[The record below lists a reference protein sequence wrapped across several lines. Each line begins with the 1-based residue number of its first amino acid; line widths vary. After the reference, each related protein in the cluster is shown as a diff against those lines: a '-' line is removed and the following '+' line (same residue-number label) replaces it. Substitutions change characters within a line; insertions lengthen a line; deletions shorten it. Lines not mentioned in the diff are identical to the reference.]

1 MMLFHSR
8 SEQKGFFMLTY
19 DMSKNGKTPLY
30 QYLYQNIRDDI
41 LSGRIRP
48 NEKLPSKRSLA
59 KHLNISVITV
69 ENAYELLQIEGYI
82 YTKEKVG
89 YFAETLNQRPANIP
103 PRHSF
108 IEEPKEHEYFA
119 DLSSNKVET
128 SLFPLSSLQRL
139 TREALSRR
147 DPLFLQTVP
156 YNGSA
161 IFRYAIANF
170 LGQYRGMK
178 VDPEQIIIGCGT
190 EYLYSRLMQCFSE
203 NTILGLE
210 DPGNHKFAKI
220 AERYHIKSEYLPVDD
235 YGPSN
240 DALAKS
246 HVTLL
251 HLSPANTFPIGLV
264 MPIKRRLEVLTW
276 LYEDENRYLIEDDF
290 DSEFTSYG
298 SIAEPV
304 FNNDYKEKT
313 IYLNSFSKTL
323 LPSLRVAYMILPHKL
338 LHRYRETMSFYSCT
352 VSASD
357 QYTYARFLEDG
368 YFERHLNHMNTHF
381 KSMQAAIIKEIH
393 SSGLDHY
400 CELVTPR
407 TGTALLLKLDSQ
419 KDIPELKRRAEHF
432 NIKLA
437 FVSDYCEAP
446 TEEMK
451 RVMLFNY
458 ASLPSDRISS
468 VVSTLKLLLT
478 QDNT

>member
-1 MMLFHSR
+1 
-8 SEQKGFFMLTY
+8 MLTY
-19 DMSKNGKTPLY
+19 DMSKSGKTPLY
-30 QYLYQNIRDDI
+30 QFLYQQIRDDI
-41 LSGRIRP
+41 LNGMIHP

-59 KHLNISVITV
+59 KHLNVSVITV

-82 YTKEKVG
+82 YAKEKVG
-89 YFAETLNQRPANIP
+89 YFAETLSQRPAVLP

-108 IEEPKEHEYFA
+108 IEEPREHEYFA
-119 DLSSNKVET
+119 DLSSNKAAT
-128 SLFPLSSLQRL
+128 SLFPLSSLQKL
-139 TREALSRR
+139 SREALSRK
-147 DPLFLQTVP
+147 DPFFLQTVP
-156 YNGSA
+156 YNGTA

-170 LGQYRGMK
+170 LRQYRGMR

-203 NTILGLE
+203 DTILGLE

-220 AERYHIKSEYLPVDD
+220 AERYHIKTEYLLVDD
-235 YGPSN
+235 YGPSR

-246 HVTLL
+246 HVSLL

-276 LYEDENRYLIEDDF
+276 LYEEEERYLIEDDY

-313 IYLNSFSKTL
+313 IYINSFSKTM
-323 LPSLRVAYMILPHKL
+323 LPSLRVSYMILPHKL

-357 QYTYARFLEDG
+357 QYIYSRFLEDG

-381 KSMQAAIIKEIH
+381 KSMQAAILKEIH
-393 SSGLDHY
+393 KEGLDHY
-400 CELVTPR
+400 CEVVTPR
-407 TGTALLLKLDSQ
+407 TGTALLLKLDS
-419 KDIPELKRRAEHF
+419 KKNPSSLKSRAEHF

-437 FVSDYCEAP
+437 FVSDYCEMP
-446 TEEMK
+446 NEEMK
-451 RVMLFNY
+451 RIMIFNY
-458 ASLPSDRISS
+458 ASLPSDRIEP
-468 VVSTLKLLLT
+468 VVSTLKLLLSREE
-478 QDNT
+478 